1 MHEQSLRTNLKRPS
15 HDIIVIGG
23 SSGSIEALL
32 EILPLIPADI
42 PAAIFVVV
50 HTSPDSPYR
59 LPEVFRR
66 EVQLDVTNVEDKMPI
81 VYGRIYVARP
91 DLHLLMERDY
101 IRVVFGA
108 KENRY
113 RPAIDP
119 LFRSAARA
127 HGPHVVGV
135 LLSGAL
141 DDGVAGLWDIHCCGG
156 VTVVQDPNSACSSEL
171 IQNALDAM
179 DIDHVAEPVKLARLL
194 SQLTRTEPKAIVVD
208 DANLRRI
215 ELETGLDSESR
226 DHARVLDQVG
236 QLSGLTCP
244 GCGGPLWKIKNK
256 AVERYRCR
264 VGHAYS
270 RAGLFQS
277 CWESSER
284 KLYSALQM
292 LEENAQLGRR
302 VLESSA
308 KAGHLLAAGLRE
320 QVALLEEEADTIRNL
335 LVKRAQKH
343 QTEIGVRAGK

>member
-1 MHEQSLRTNLKRPS
+1 MNEQLLRANSKRLG

-32 EILPLIPADI
+32 EILPLIPANI

-50 HTSPDSPYR
+50 HTSPNSPYL

-66 EVQLDVTNVEDKMPI
+66 EAEVDVTNVEDNMP
-81 VYGRIYVARP
+81 VTYGRVYVARP
-91 DLHLLMERDY
+91 DLHLLIEREH

-127 HGPHVVGV
+127 HGPHVIGV

-141 DDGVAGLWDIHCCGG
+141 DDGVAGLWDIQCSGG
-156 VTVVQDPNSACSSEL
+156 LTVVQDPNSARSPEL
-171 IQNALDAM
+171 IQNALNAM
-179 DIDHVAEPVKLARLL
+179 DIDHVAKPVELARLL
-194 SQLTRTEPKAIVVD
+194 SHLSCAEPKAIIAD
-208 DANLRRI
+208 GANRRRI
-215 ELETGLDSESR
+215 ELENSLETESG
-226 DHARVLDQVG
+226 DHAKVLDQVG
-236 QLSGLTCP
+236 ELSALTCP
-244 GCGGPLWKIKNK
+244 GCGGPLWKISDK

-277 CWESSER
+277 CWESGGHNYTLHCGCWR
-284 KLYSALQM
+284 KMPNWA
-292 LEENAQLGRR
+292 GR
-302 VLESSA
+302 A
-308 KAGHLLAAGLRE
+308 
-320 QVALLEEEADTIRNL
+320 
-335 LVKRAQKH
+335 RA
-343 QTEIGVRAGK
+343 